1 MRKNHPLVIASIVMF
16 AFQSCAGI
24 SNLQTIEKELPNSPA
39 CTNPTYVSTMAKKYG
54 KRLIDKEGKPYGAKG
69 ISAYDL
75 LQTARAKYGDTVTIQ
90 NIRWDVNGTNRKSAI
105 FDVIICK

>member
-1 MRKNHPLVIASIVMF
+1 MKKNHHLIIASIVMF

-24 SNLQTIEKELPNSPA
+24 SILQTIEKELPNAPA
-39 CTNPTYVSTMAKKYG
+39 CTNPTYVSTMAKKSG
-54 KRLIDKEGKPYGAKG
+54 KKLIDKDGKPYGAKG
-69 ISAYDL
+69 IGAYDL

-90 NIRWDVNGTNRKSAI
+90 NIRWDVKGTHRKAAI

>member
-1 MRKNHPLVIASIVMF
+1 MKKTLQFTLACITFLSIH
-16 AFQSCAGI
+16 SCAGT
-24 SNLQTIEKELPNSPA
+24 SNIQTIGKELPNAPA
-39 CTNPTYVSTMAKKYG
+39 CTSPKYISTMAKKSG
-54 KRLIDKEGKPYGAKG
+54 KRLLDKDGKQYGAKG

-90 NIRWDVNGTNRKSAI
+90 NIRWDVKGTHRKAAI